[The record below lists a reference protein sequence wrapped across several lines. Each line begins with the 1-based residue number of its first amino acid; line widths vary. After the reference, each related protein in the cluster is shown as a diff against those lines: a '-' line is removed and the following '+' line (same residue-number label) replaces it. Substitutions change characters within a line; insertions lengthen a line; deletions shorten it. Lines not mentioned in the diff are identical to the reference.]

1 VIDRQSEHLLAAG
14 AALGDLEPD
23 EAAVWLAHR
32 EGCTECRDLESE
44 LTLVLEDL
52 ALVVPERVPPPY
64 LLEAVRRSIRAAD
77 SVPAADAVPAARA
90 EAGSQGIAPVTAP
103 ASLDEAR
110 RRRASGPGFRRPS
123 LALVG
128 LAAAFAIA
136 AGGFGARSLALQA
149 DLDRAG
155 TEVAALGAEVTALEA
170 RLAGSGAVMATV
182 MDPGHVTV
190 ALHAE
195 PLAPAAAAM
204 VTYVPGTSRAYLVAD
219 QLPATPAGHGYQLW
233 YADAAGV
240 HALQTVPFDGD
251 GAFVAP
257 LGVDLSGAA
266 AVMVTLEDE
275 GGATGEPGAQVIF
288 GEI

>member
-1 VIDRQSEHLLAAG
+1 MIDRQSEHLLAAG
-14 AALGDLEPD
+14 AALQDLEPD

-64 LLEAVRRSIRAAD
+64 LLEAVRRSIGADRDTAAAH
-77 SVPAADAVPAARA
+77 VIPAARA
-90 EAGSQGIAPVTAP
+90 EIAPPGIAPGTAP
-103 ASLDEAR
+103 TSLDEAR
-110 RRRASGPGFRRPS
+110 RRRASGLGFRRPS

-136 AGGFGARSLALQA
+136 AAGFGARSLALQR
-149 DLDRAG
+149 DLDRTDA
-155 TEVAALGAEVTALEA
+155 EVAALEA
-170 RLAGSGAVMATV
+170 RLAGSGAVVAAA

-240 HALQTVPFDGD
+240 HPLQTVPFDGD

-257 LGVDLSGAA
+257 LDVDLSGAA
-266 AVMVTLEDE
+266 AVMITLEDE
-275 GGATGEPGAQVIF
+275 GGAAGEPGPQVIF

>member
-14 AALGDLEPD
+14 AALQDLEPD

-64 LLEAVRRSIRAAD
+64 LLEAVRRSIGADRDTAAAH
-77 SVPAADAVPAARA
+77 VIPAARA
-90 EAGSQGIAPVTAP
+90 EIAPPGIAPGTAP
-103 ASLDEAR
+103 TSLDEAR
-110 RRRASGPGFRRPS
+110 RRRASGLGFRRPS

-136 AGGFGARSLALQA
+136 AAGFGARSLALQR
-149 DLDRAG
+149 DLDRTDA
-155 TEVAALGAEVTALEA
+155 EVAALEA
-170 RLAGSGAVMATV
+170 RLAGSGAVVAAA

-240 HALQTVPFDGD
+240 HPLQTLPFDGD

-266 AVMVTLEDE
+266 AVMITLEDE
-275 GGATGEPGAQVIF
+275 GGATGEPGPQVVF

>member
-1 VIDRQSEHLLAAG
+1 M
-14 AALGDLEPD
+14 
-23 EAAVWLAHR
+23 
-32 EGCTECRDLESE
+32 
-44 LTLVLEDL
+44 
-52 ALVVPERVPPPY
+52 
-64 LLEAVRRSIRAAD
+64 
-77 SVPAADAVPAARA
+77 
-90 EAGSQGIAPVTAP
+90 TAP
-103 ASLDEAR
+103 TSLDEAR
-110 RRRASGPGFRRPS
+110 RRRATGPGFRRPS

-136 AGGFGARSLALQA
+136 AAGFGARSFALQG

-155 TEVAALGAEVTALEA
+155 TEVAALEA
-170 RLAGSGAVMATV
+170 RLAGSGAVMAAA
-182 MDPGHVTV
+182 MDPRHVTV

-204 VTYVPGTSRAYLVAD
+204 VVYVPGTSHAYLVAD
-219 QLPATPAGHGYQLW
+219 HLPATPAGHGYQLW

-240 HALQTVPFDGD
+240 HPLQTVPFDGD

-275 GGATGEPGAQVIF
+275 RGATGEPGPQVII

>member
-1 VIDRQSEHLLAAG
+1 MIDRQSEHLLAAG
-14 AALGDLEPD
+14 AALEDLEPD
-23 EAAVWLAHR
+23 EAAAWLTHR

-64 LLEAVRRSIRAAD
+64 LLEAVRRSIGAAD
-77 SVPAADAVPAARA
+77 SAPAAHAIPAARADPAARA
-90 EAGSQGIAPVTAP
+90 EFASQGIGPGTAP

-110 RRRASGPGFRRPS
+110 RRRAAGRGFRRPS

-136 AGGFGARSLALQA
+136 AAGFGARSLALQG

-155 TEVAALGAEVTALEA
+155 TAVAALEA
-170 RLAGSGAVMATV
+170 RLAGSGAVMAAA

-240 HALQTVPFDGD
+240 HPLQTVPFDGD

-257 LGVDLSGAA
+257 LDVDLSGAA
-266 AVMVTLEDE
+266 AVMITLEDE
-275 GGATGEPGAQVIF
+275 GGAAGEPGPQVIF

>member
-1 VIDRQSEHLLAAG
+1 MIDRQPEHLLAAG
-14 AALGDLEPD
+14 AALDDLEPD
-23 EAAVWLAHR
+23 EAAAWFTHR
-32 EGCTECRDLESE
+32 EGCTECRDLENE

-52 ALVVPERVPPPY
+52 ALAVPERIPPPY
-64 LLEAVRRSIRAAD
+64 LLEAVRRSIG
-77 SVPAADAVPAARA
+77 AADAVPAAQ
-90 EAGSQGIAPVTAP
+90 AGIDSAHVAPVTAP

-110 RRRASGPGFRRPS
+110 HRRVSGPGFRRPT

-136 AGGFGARSLALQA
+136 AAGFGARSIALQG

-155 TEVAALGAEVTALEA
+155 TEVAALEA
-170 RLAGSGAVMATV
+170 RLAGSGAVMAV
-182 MDPGHVTV
+182 AMDPRHVTV

-195 PLAPAAAAM
+195 PMAPAAAAM

-240 HALQTVPFDGD
+240 HPLQTVPFDGD

-266 AVMVTLEDE
+266 AVMITLEDE
-275 GGATGEPGAQVIF
+275 GGATGEPGPQVIV

>member
-14 AALGDLEPD
+14 AVLEDLEPD
-23 EAAVWLAHR
+23 EAAAWLTHR
-32 EGCTECRDLESE
+32 EGCTECRDLEND

-52 ALVVPERVPPPY
+52 ALVVPERIPPPH
-64 LLEAVRRSIRAAD
+64 LLDAVRRSIVAAG
-77 SVPAADAVPAARA
+77 AVPANRA
-90 EAGSQGIAPVTAP
+90 EIASPRITPVTAP
-103 ASLDEAR
+103 TSLDEAR

-123 LALVG
+123 LALAG

-136 AGGFGARSLALQA
+136 AAGFGARSIALQG

-155 TEVAALGAEVTALEA
+155 TEVAALEA
-170 RLAGSGAVMATV
+170 RLSGSGAVIAAAI
-182 MDPGHVTV
+182 DPGHVTV

-204 VTYVPGTSRAYLVAD
+204 VVYVPGTRRAYLVAD
-219 QLPATPAGHGYQLW
+219 HLPATTVGHGYQLW

-240 HALQTVPFDGD
+240 HPLQTVPFDGD

-257 LGVDLSGAA
+257 LDVDLSGAA
-266 AVMVTLEDE
+266 AVMITIEDE
-275 GGATGEPGAQVIF
+275 GGATGEPGPQVVF

>member
-1 VIDRQSEHLLAAG
+1 M
-14 AALGDLEPD
+14 P
-23 EAAVWLAHR
+23 
-32 EGCTECRDLESE
+32 C
-44 LTLVLEDL
+44 
-52 ALVVPERVPPPY
+52 
-64 LLEAVRRSIRAAD
+64 
-77 SVPAADAVPAARA
+77 PAAQA
-90 EAGSQGIAPVTAP
+90 EIASRHIVPVTAP

-136 AGGFGARSLALQA
+136 AAGFGARSIALQG

-155 TEVAALGAEVTALEA
+155 TEVAALEA
-170 RLAGSGAVMATV
+170 RLAGSGAVMAAA

-195 PLAPAAAAM
+195 PMAPAAAAM

-219 QLPATPAGHGYQLW
+219 HLPATPAGHGYQLW

-240 HALQTVPFDGD
+240 HPLQTVPFDGD

-266 AVMVTLEDE
+266 AVMITLEDE
-275 GGATGEPGAQVIF
+275 GGATGEPGPQVIF

>member
-1 VIDRQSEHLLAAG
+1 MIDRQSEHLLVAG
-14 AALGDLEPD
+14 AVLEDLEPD
-23 EAAVWLAHR
+23 EATAWLTHR
-32 EGCTECRDLESE
+32 EGCTECRDLEND

-52 ALVVPERVPPPY
+52 ALVVPERIPPPY
-64 LLEAVRRSIRAAD
+64 LLEAVRRSIGAAG
-77 SVPAADAVPAARA
+77 AVPVARA
-90 EAGSQGIAPVTAP
+90 EIASPGIAPLMAP
-103 ASLDEAR
+103 TSLDEAR

-136 AGGFGARSLALQA
+136 AAGFGARSIGLQG

-155 TEVAALGAEVTALEA
+155 TEVAALEA
-170 RLAGSGAVMATV
+170 RLSGSGAVMAAAI
-182 MDPGHVTV
+182 DPGHVTV

-204 VTYVPGTSRAYLVAD
+204 VLYVPGTRRAYLVAD
-219 QLPATPAGHGYQLW
+219 HLPATPVGHGYQLW

-240 HALQTVPFDGD
+240 HPLQTVPFDGD
-251 GAFVAP
+251 GAFVAA
-257 LGVDLSGAA
+257 LDVDLSGAA
-266 AVMVTLEDE
+266 AVMITIEDE
-275 GGATGEPGAQVIF
+275 GGATGEPGPQVVF